1 MVLPPW
7 PRGASLQN
15 TDILVSLEEK
25 TAYRFRNRALLE
37 EALTHKSFSNE
48 WQGETVPFNERL
60 EFLGDAVLD
69 LVVSRY
75 VYRRFAAAPEGELT
89 RIRAEVVNEKS
100 LAQVARKL
108 ELGEY
113 FRLGKGEEK
122 SGGRN
127 KDSLLANALEAFL
140 GAVFCDGGFEE
151 ARQVAE
157 RLLAGEMERA
167 GQRKAG
173 MDFKTRLQEILQGRL
188 GTVPEYVLSQVEGPE
203 HRRLYSVEVRVE
215 GRVAGCGSGTT
226 KKKAEQEAAREAL
239 RKLEPDPG

>member
-1 MVLPPW
+1 LE
-7 PRGASLQN
+7 N
-15 TDILVSLEEK
+15 TDALVSLEEK
-25 TAYRFRNRALLE
+25 IAYRFRSRTLLE

-48 WQGETVPFNERL
+48 RQGETVPFNERL

-69 LVVSRY
+69 LAVSRY
-75 VYRRFAAAPEGELT
+75 VYHRFAVAPEGELT

-100 LAQVARKL
+100 LAQVARNL

-113 FRLGKGEEK
+113 LRLGRGEEK

-140 GAVFCDGGFEE
+140 GAVFCDSGFEE

-157 RLLAGEMERA
+157 GLLAAEMERA

-173 MDFKTRLQEILQGRL
+173 MDFKTRLQEVLQGRF
-188 GTVPEYVLSQVEGPE
+188 GTVPEYVLSQVEGPD
-203 HRRLYSVEVRVE
+203 HRRLYGVEVRV
-215 GRVAGCGSGTT
+215 GGNVAGCGSGTT

-239 RKLEPDPG
+239 RKLESGPG

>member
-1 MVLPPW
+1 M
-7 PRGASLQN
+7 QN
-15 TDILVSLEEK
+15 TDTLVSLEET
-25 TAYRFRNRALLE
+25 TAYRFRSRALLE

-48 WQGETVPFNERL
+48 RQGEIVSFNERL

-75 VYRRFAAAPEGELT
+75 VYHRFAAAPEGELT

-108 ELGEY
+108 ELGRY
-113 FRLGKGEEK
+113 LRLGKGEEK

-127 KDSLLANALEAFL
+127 KDSLLANAFEAFL
-140 GAVFCDGGFEE
+140 GAVFCDGGFE
-151 ARQVAE
+151 AAGQVAE

-173 MDFKTRLQEILQGRL
+173 MDYKTRLQEILQGRF
-188 GTVPEYVLSQVEGPE
+188 GTVPDYVLSQVEGPE
-203 HRRLYSVEVRVE
+203 HRRLYSVEVRFD
-215 GRVAGCGSGTT
+215 GRIAGYGSGTT

-239 RKLEPDPG
+239 RKLESDPG